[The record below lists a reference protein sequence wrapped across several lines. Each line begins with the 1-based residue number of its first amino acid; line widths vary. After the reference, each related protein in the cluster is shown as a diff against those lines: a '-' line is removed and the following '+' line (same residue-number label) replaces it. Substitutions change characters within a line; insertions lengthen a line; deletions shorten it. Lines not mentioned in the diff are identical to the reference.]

1 MARTNAARTSGAS
14 RPSGGK
20 TRKRAYR
27 MQLRAASAEATLGRV
42 LDAASELFSGA
53 SYDDVSLEA
62 IARRARV
69 SLPTVLRKFGSK
81 DGLLLAC
88 ARGRSVRE
96 IEARAVTPGDV
107 RGAARVLA
115 GRY

>member
-1 MARTNAARTSGAS
+1 MARTNAARTTAAT

-20 TRKRAYR
+20 PPRKRAYR
-27 MQLRAASAEATLGRV
+27 MQLRAASAEATLERV

-53 SYDDVSLEA
+53 SYDEVSLEA

-88 ARGRSVRE
+88 ARGRSGRE
-96 IEARAVTPGDV
+96 IEARA
-107 RGAARVLA
+107 
-115 GRY
+115 